1 MVCRNPEPRLREG
14 ERWRVEDEVV
24 VGHIETHQILQQGWG
39 SGARG
44 LPTGDVRV
52 CVCIRSRV
60 RGRGP
65 GRHVH

>member
-1 MVCRNPEPRLREG
+1 M
-14 ERWRVEDEVV
+14 V

-52 CVCIRSRV
+52 CVYKEQGSWERTRPPCALRLATF
-60 RGRGP
+60 
-65 GRHVH
+65 